1 MTKEIKGDKEMSI
14 KKKEIKRNQQKVIN
28 IHDRQKKSNIQ
39 ITGPIKEESK
49 IQGNRTNMANQ
60 VQ

>member
-14 KKKEIKRNQQKVIN
+14 KKKEIKRNQYKAIN

-49 IQGNRTNMANQ
+49 IQGNRTNMAN
-60 VQ
+60 

>member
-14 KKKEIKRNQQKVIN
+14 KKKEIKRNQYKAIN

-49 IQGNRTNMANQ
+49 I
-60 VQ
+60 